1 MWAPSTYPSAICG
14 REKPGEKGKHSL
26 VKLVHKMQIRK
37 ARKSAGKVQL
47 GNIVVGLLFP
57 SGCFAFK
64 AAHTYLFLSYY
75 TNLNI

>member
-57 SGCFAFK
+57 FK
-64 AAHTYLFLSYY
+64 IESKILFHAWINIDCLS
-75 TNLNI
+75 